1 MSNDF
6 FEIQPLN
13 ENQQSLEG
21 KFSHS
26 WIEENFHLEKESGR
40 HNNTTGGTRKY
51 LGKSIPNK
59 HVLWFGIILILGLS
73 VIFLKSF
80 YTQVVR
86 GNYFFALAENNRVR
100 IRPIPAERGI
110 IFDRF
115 GTQLVQNIPDFS
127 LSIIPQDLPT
137 DQNKR
142 QEIIAR
148 LADISGLTTDYIK
161 NLLQKYKNYS
171 YDSLVL
177 KENLDYD
184 TSLKI
189 YIESAQMPG
198 VLISGGNKRFYIYSQ
213 DDSSPSSTVSL
224 SHVMGYLSKLNDD
237 ELEEK
242 RSQGYLLSDNIGK
255 TGVEKSYETELRG
268 IYGRKKIEVNAA
280 GQEQNIVAEE
290 PPTPGKNLYLTI
302 DAQAQNKM
310 ENLIKTFV
318 ASHGP
323 HRISGIAMDPRNGE
337 IIAMV
342 SWPSFNN
349 NLFSGGITQAN
360 YDTYLN
366 DPNRPLFNRAIGGNT
381 PSGSIVKPV
390 MAAAALEEKI
400 VDSKTTVLSNGG
412 IQVGKWYF
420 KDWKAG
426 GHGVT
431 NVTKALAWSVNT
443 FFYYI
448 GGGFKNFKGL
458 GLDKMLEYMHKFN
471 LGAKTG
477 IDLPGETTGFLP
489 SAEWKLATRGEQWY
503 VGDTYNLAIGQGDLL
518 VTPLQASI
526 WTSAVA
532 NNGSIV
538 HPHVALQISG
548 NDKNIQKLNF
558 SPLKTDIVSSET
570 LSVVRAGM
578 RECVLTGSCK
588 LLQTLPF
595 TSAGKTGTAQWSSKE
610 PEHAWF
616 TAFAPYENPQ
626 IEVTILIEAGGQ
638 GSTVSMPIAR
648 DFLNWWGKKYLTH

>member
-1 MSNDF
+1 MSQDF
-6 FEIQPLN
+6 FEIQNLQN
-13 ENQQSLEG
+13 NHQNLDG

-26 WIEENFHLEKESGR
+26 WVEENLHLDKQTNR
-40 HNNTTGGTRKY
+40 HSPINGTRKY
-51 LGKSIPNK
+51 LGKSIANK
-59 HVLWFGIILILGLS
+59 NLFWFGIILAVGLFI
-73 VIFLKSF
+73 IFTKSF
-80 YTQVVR
+80 YTQIIR
-86 GNYFFALAENNRVR
+86 GNYFYNLAENNRVR
-100 IRPIPAERGI
+100 IRPIVAERGI

-115 GTQLVQNIPDFS
+115 GTQMIQNIPDFS
-127 LSIIPQDLPT
+127 LSIIPQDLPL

-148 LADISGLTTDYIK
+148 LADISGLSTDYIK

-198 VLISGGNKRFYIYSQ
+198 VLISAGNKRLYL
-213 DDSSPSSTVSL
+213 DSKDENSASSTVSL
-224 SHVMGYLSKLNDD
+224 SHILGYLSKLNDE

-255 TGVEKSYETELRG
+255 TGVEKAYETQLRG
-268 IYGRKKIEVNAA
+268 TYGRKKIEVNAN

-302 DAQAQNKM
+302 DLQAQNKM
-310 ENLIKTFV
+310 ENLIKNFV
-318 ASHGP
+318 ASHGH

-337 IIAMV
+337 IIALV

-349 NLFSGGITQAN
+349 NLFSGGIKQEN
-360 YDTYLN
+360 YDKYIN
-366 DPNRPLFNRAIGGNT
+366 DPDRPLFNRAISANI
-381 PSGSIVKPV
+381 PSGSIIKPV
-390 MAAAALEEKI
+390 IAAAALEEKI
-400 VDSKTTVLSNGG
+400 VDSNTTVVSNGG
-412 IQVGKWYF
+412 IQVGRWYF
-420 KDWKAG
+420 KDWKTG
-426 GHGVT
+426 GHGIT
-431 NVTKALAWSVNT
+431 NTTKALAWSVNT

-448 GGGFKNFKGL
+448 GGGYKNFKGL

-477 IDLPGETTGFLP
+477 IDLPGETAGFLP
-489 SAEWKLATRGEQWY
+489 TKEWKLANKGEQWY
-503 VGDTYNLAIGQGDLL
+503 IGDTYNLSIGQGDLL
-518 VTPLQASI
+518 VTPLQAAV

-532 NNGSIV
+532 NNGTIV
-538 HPHVALQISG
+538 RPHVGLQISG
-548 NDKNIQKLNF
+548 ADKNMEKLNF
-558 SPLKTDIVSSET
+558 PAIKNNIVSSNT
-570 LSVVRAGM
+570 LAIVRQGM
-578 RECVLTGSCK
+578 RECVLSGSCK

-595 TSAGKTGTAQWSSKE
+595 AAAGKTGTAQWSSKA

-648 DFLNWWGKKYLTH
+648 DFLSWWGKKYLTR

>member
-1 MSNDF
+1 MSHDF
-6 FEIQPLN
+6 FEIQQLN
-13 ENQQSLEG
+13 QDHQDLSG

-26 WIEENFHLEKESGR
+26 WVEENFHIEKETSR
-40 HNNTTGGTRKY
+40 HNSSSGTRKY
-51 LGKSIPNK
+51 LGKSISGKN
-59 HVLWFGIILILGLS
+59 LIIFGFILIFGISI
-73 VIFLKSF
+73 IFLKSF
-80 YTQVVR
+80 YTQVIR

-127 LSIIPQDLPT
+127 LSIIPQDLPS

-142 QEIIAR
+142 EEIIVR
-148 LADISGLTTDYIK
+148 LSEISGLNPDYIK

-171 YDSLVL
+171 YDSLIL
-177 KENLDYD
+177 KDNLDYD

-198 VLISGGNKRFYIYSQ
+198 VLISGGNKRFYIYSK
-213 DDSSPSSTVSL
+213 DDTSPSSTVSL
-224 SHVMGYLSKLNDD
+224 SHVLGYLSKLNDE
-237 ELEEK
+237 ELEQK
-242 RSQGYLLSDNIGK
+242 RSEGYLLSDNIGK
-255 TGVEKSYETELRG
+255 TGVEKTYETELRG

-280 GQEQNIVAEE
+280 GQEQNVVAEE

-302 DAQAQNKM
+302 DAEAQNKM
-310 ENLIKTFV
+310 ENLIKNFV

-323 HRISGIAMDPRNGE
+323 YRISGIAMDPRNGE
-337 IIAMV
+337 ILALV

-349 NLFSGGITQAN
+349 NLFSGGISQQD
-360 YDTYLN
+360 YDKYIN
-366 DPNRPLFNRAIGGNT
+366 DPDHPLFNRAIGANT

-390 MAAAALEEKI
+390 IAAAALEEK
-400 VDSKTTVLSNGG
+400 VVTVNTTVLSNGG

-426 GHGVT
+426 GHGIT

-443 FFYYI
+443 FFYYV
-448 GGGFKNFKGL
+448 GGGYKNFKGL
-458 GLDKMLEYMHKFN
+458 GLDKILEYMHKFN

-489 SAEWKLATRGEQWY
+489 TKEWKMSTKGEPWY
-503 VGDTYNLAIGQGDLL
+503 IGDTYNLSIGQGDLL
-518 VTPLQASI
+518 VTPLQAAV

-532 NNGSIV
+532 NNGTIV
-538 HPHVALQISG
+538 HPHVGMKITDNKQNVEKFNFPDL
-548 NDKNIQKLNF
+548 KNN
-558 SPLKTDIVSSET
+558 IVSSDT
-570 LSVVRAGM
+570 LSVVRQGM

-595 TSAGKTGTAQWSSKE
+595 AAAGKTGTAQWSSKA

-648 DFLNWWGKKYLTH
+648 DFLSWWGKKYLTH

>member
-1 MSNDF
+1 MSKDF
-6 FEIQPLN
+6 FEIQDLGENHQNLN
-13 ENQQSLEG
+13 G

-26 WIEENFHLEKESGR
+26 WIEDNFHLDKQNGR
-40 HNNTTGGTRKY
+40 HTNTTGGTRKY
-51 LGKSIPNK
+51 LGKSISEK
-59 HVLWFGIILILGLS
+59 YIFWFGVLLIIGIS
-73 VIFLKSF
+73 TIFLKSF
-80 YTQVVR
+80 YTQVIR
-86 GNYFFALAENNRVR
+86 GNYFYTLAENNRVR

-115 GTQLVQNIPDFS
+115 GKQLVQNVPDFS
-127 LSIIPQDLPT
+127 LSIIPQDLPS

-148 LADISGLTTDYIK
+148 LADISGLNTDYIK
-161 NLLQKYKNYS
+161 NLLHKYKNYS

-213 DDSSPSSTVSL
+213 DDTSPSSTVSL
-224 SHVMGYLSKLNDD
+224 SHVMGYLSKLNDE

-302 DAQAQNKM
+302 DAEAQNKM

-318 ASHGP
+318 ANHGP

-349 NLFSGGITQAN
+349 NLFSGGISQEN
-360 YDTYLN
+360 YSNYIN
-366 DPNRPLFNRAIGGNT
+366 DKNRPLFNRAIGGNT

-400 VDSKTTVLSNGG
+400 VDARTTVQSNGS
-412 IQVGKWYF
+412 IHVGRWYF

-426 GHGVT
+426 GHGTT
-431 NVTKALAWSVNT
+431 NVTWALAWSVNT

-448 GGGFKNFKGL
+448 GGGFQNFKGL

-489 SAEWKLATRGEQWY
+489 TREWKQTTRGEQWY
-503 VGDTYNLAIGQGDLL
+503 IGDTYNLSIGQGDLL

-532 NNGSIV
+532 NNGTIV
-538 HPHVALQISG
+538 RPHVAMQISG
-548 NDKNIQKLNF
+548 TDKNIQKLDF
-558 SPLKTDIVSSET
+558 PPTKTNIVSSET
-570 LSVVRAGM
+570 LAIVRQGM
-578 RECVLTGSCK
+578 RDCVLLGSCK

-648 DFLNWWGKKYLTH
+648 DFLSWWGKKYLTH